1 MNNNGT
7 TIKSHRGIMY
17 NVFSLL
23 NTWKKVIKKQEEKK
37 NTKFPTFYSFE
48 CNTKLTYD
56 TILSENDMN
65 ISY

>member
-23 NTWKKVIKKQEEKK
+23 NTWKKAIKKQEEKK
-37 NTKFPTFYSFE
+37 KQNFLPLTVLNVTQNSLMVLFYL
-48 CNTKLTYD
+48 KM
-56 TILSENDMN
+56 I
-65 ISY
+65 